1 MEERDPLTLMTVQD
15 FCSPMDVIAAS
26 GEPLANAASRMRFND
41 VGCVPVIDN
50 GRLSGI
56 LTERDLARAVADCV
70 DPRKAVVADY
80 MTSQPI
86 VVDAEATVVEATRV
100 MIDAGIRHLPVLEDG
115 RMVGVMSMR
124 DILAE
129 LLWSKVLTRTDGP
142 DGTR

>member
-1 MEERDPLTLMTVQD
+1 MRVDS

-56 LTERDLARAVADCV
+56 LTERDLARAVADGI
-70 DPRKAVVADY
+70 DPRNTVVADY
-80 MTSQPI
+80 MSPEPI
-86 VVDAEATVVEATRV
+86 VVEADTSVGEATRV
-100 MIDAGIRHLPVLEDG
+100 MVDAGIRHLPVLERG

-129 LLWSKVLTRTDGP
+129 LLWSNALPSEAERN
-142 DGTR
+142 GTR